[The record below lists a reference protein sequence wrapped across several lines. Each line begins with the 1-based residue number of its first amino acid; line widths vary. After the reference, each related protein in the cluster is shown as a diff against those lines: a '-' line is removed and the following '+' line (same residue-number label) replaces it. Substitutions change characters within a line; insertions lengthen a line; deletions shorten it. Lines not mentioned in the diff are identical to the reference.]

1 MLMRQSLQ
9 SSLGQVYYRLGKS
22 AKHLLP
28 TMGQLEI
35 PMLCKKALAFLEESL
50 IAKLKTCSL
59 LDCGEKTLVSFGLL
73 SLSSAGFFLVSA
85 VYLWQSRAMA
95 MLGDLASGRAD
106 YTAALVARN
115 IVRFDT
121 EAQLG
126 QGLV

>member
-35 PMLCKKALAFLEESL
+35 PMLRKKALAFLEESL
-50 IAKLKTCSL
+50 IAKLKTCSP

-73 SLSSAGFFLVSA
+73 SLFSAGFFLVSA

-121 EAQLG
+121 EPQLG